1 MKFREICNKKYGMN
15 LCLFETTSLSGSTQ
29 GVSQY
34 DGMKQ
39 FIRFQGVTDSDMIP
53 NNATEKIYRIKR
65 ICGK

>member
-1 MKFREICNKKYGMN
+1 MN
-15 LCLFETTSLSGSTQ
+15 LCLFETTSLYGSTK

-34 DGMKQ
+34 DGMKP

-53 NNATEKIYRIKR
+53 MMQRRKIYRIKR